1 MNNCITGCK
10 YCIFGCA
17 LECISPCDGCYNC
30 FMIAQLTCGDG
41 LKTFADITKN
51 TEFLAGKVKEAL
63 GLETGNEPMKSYGT
77 FEP

>member
-1 MNNCITGCK
+1 
-10 YCIFGCA
+10 
-17 LECISPCDGCYNC
+17 
-30 FMIAQLTCGDG
+30 MIAQLTCENG